1 MTVNKTVADALAL
14 QYADIAS
21 AMRSTA
27 PYNEASSVA
36 PGDPPAP
43 PPTATGL
50 DLAYG
55 TDLSCTTAL
64 DPGLAE
70 VDPASPS
77 AIVEAL
83 IRRFITPRGGLL
95 DDPNYGYDVRAWL
108 NRGATSSSL
117 QSLAGAMQAEAR
129 KDDRVLDVEI
139 MITTDVNLPLSIRVV
154 VTPVEPDL
162 EPFEFTF
169 TVTATGALLSEAI

>member
-1 MTVNKTVADALAL
+1 MNKTVADALEF

-27 PYNEASSVA
+27 PYSEASSVA
-36 PGDPPAP
+36 PGDPPA
-43 PPTATGL
+43 GGEL
-50 DLAYG
+50 GYG

-70 VDPASPS
+70 VDPSSPS

-83 IRRFITPRGGLL
+83 IRRYITPRGGLL

-108 NRGATSSSL
+108 NRGATNASL
-117 QSLAGAMQAEAR
+117 QALAGAMQAEAR

-139 MITTDVNLPLSIRVV
+139 TITTDNNLPLSIRVV
-154 VTPVEPDL
+154 VTPVAPAV

-169 TVTATGALLSEAI
+169 AVTGNSLEIV